1 MRRST
6 IVRIALGVGLSSFLL
21 PGSVVPC
28 YGDTIVAFASF
39 FSLQAGAGTT
49 LATQDHL
56 FAAQQF
62 DPTLGTLDDIV
73 VSVVRGGINATID
86 VDNESPFSVAVF
98 HDEILATAFDE
109 VSYAGGSLA
118 NSDTTG
124 EIGPSPGVTLLFD
137 IDGAPDFLDADALSS
152 TGPIPV
158 DTFDTTITDPAI
170 LGDFTGPGGVLVT
183 FTLTELGGANFP
195 GLHDIQASYAGTVG
209 AISMTYEFTP
219 AAGPAPVPEA
229 GTGVLLLLGLT
240 AWRARGHGT
249 RCAGKEN
256 RP

>member
-21 PGSVVPC
+21 PGSVAPC
-28 YGDTIVAFASF
+28 YGDTIVAFASI

-73 VSVVRGGINATID
+73 VSFVRGGINATID
-86 VDNESPFSVAVF
+86 TDNESPFSVAVF
-98 HDEILATAFDE
+98 QDEILATAFDE

-118 NSDTTG
+118 NSNTTG
-124 EIGPSPGVTLLFD
+124 EIGPSPGVTVLFD
-137 IDGAPDFLDADALSS
+137 IDGVPDFLDADALSS

-158 DTFDTTITDPAI
+158 DAFDTTITDPAI
-170 LGDFTGPGGVLVT
+170 LGDFTGLGGVLVT
-183 FTLTELGGANFP
+183 FTLTELGAANFP
-195 GLHDIQASYAGTVG
+195 GLHDIKASYAGTVG

-219 AAGPAPVPEA
+219 AAEPAPVPET
-229 GTGVLLLLGLT
+229 GTGMLLLLGLT
-240 AWRARGHGT
+240 AWRARGYGT
-249 RCAGKEN
+249 RTRRKES
-256 RP
+256 